1 MRTSQTEMIYVV
13 QLYTS
18 YGWEDVT
25 ASSLRWEALAERNTY
40 RKEQNMPVRLIQ
52 RRVWK
57 DTQEAYR
64 GPREVQAVGFVK
76 QRKAPC
82 HR

>member
-40 RKEQNMPVRLIQ
+40 RVVLDESRKERYESMI
-52 RRVWK
+52 RVYHSDYPGAK
-57 DTQEAYR
+57 FEFRA
-64 GPREVQAVGFVK
+64 A
-76 QRKAPC
+76 
-82 HR
+82 